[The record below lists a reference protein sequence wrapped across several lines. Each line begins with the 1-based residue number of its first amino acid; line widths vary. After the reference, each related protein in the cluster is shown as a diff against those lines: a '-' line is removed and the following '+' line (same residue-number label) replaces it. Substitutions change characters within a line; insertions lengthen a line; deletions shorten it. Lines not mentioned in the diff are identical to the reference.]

1 MSEPSA
7 SRLRV
12 SAADGRRPQF
22 DGFEEWAEHAGP
34 ALLRYAHAI
43 TGSSHDAADLS
54 QEALVA
60 VAVRWRRLSER
71 GAPDA
76 YARRVV
82 LNAHTSAW
90 RRFGRR
96 EHLTGQT
103 PETAV
108 GSNGSAAGRSGSG
121 GDHAETTGDALLARQ
136 LLAEL
141 PPRQRAAVVL
151 RFFEDLPYAEIATI
165 TGCTESTAR
174 SHVRRA
180 LQTLNHRLEEDHHDR
195 V

>member
-1 MSEPSA
+1 MSDPSA
-7 SRLRV
+7 PRLHAP
-12 SAADGRRPQF
+12 AAGGRRSRF
-22 DGFEEWAEHAGP
+22 EGFEEWAAHAEPG
-34 ALLRYAHAI
+34 LLRYAHAI

-60 VAVRWRRLSER
+60 VAMRWRRLSER

-82 LNAHTSAW
+82 LNAHTSTW

-96 EHLTGQT
+96 EHLTEQT
-103 PETAV
+103 PETESRSS
-108 GSNGSAAGRSGSG
+108 GPAASRFASD
-121 GDHAETTGDALLARQ
+121 GDHAETTGDSLLARQ

-180 LQTLNHRLEEDHHDR
+180 LQTLNRRLEEDQDD
-195 V
+195 